1 MYAHNFPHIRECI
14 HMYIYH
20 MRVCVRMCVYI
31 QACKNAG
38 VGAEKAWRLAVQ
50 QENADS
56 ARYARMML
64 LFFGHYLNA
73 HRNQEDVQFQQAQ
86 EHIFGLHKL
95 VKQFEP
101 SFVLDPLPLP
111 PSSPFPFLLSPPTPP
126 QRPVEEDVPL
136 LQSPPPLT
144 LPTPL
149 PTTEHKAGGDP
160 MHAMADSVTTAHACR
175 SSGITTEE
183 RIATLCRRQWGRDT
197 QEMNT
202 CIRALSQR
210 VGARLEEGTS

>member
-1 MYAHNFPHIRECI
+1 MYK
-14 HMYIYH
+14 YH
-20 MRVCVRMCVYI
+20 MRVCLRMCVYI

-38 VGAEKAWRLAVQ
+38 VGAEKIWRLAVQ
-50 QENADS
+50 KENADS

-73 HRNQEDVQFQQAQ
+73 QRNQEDAQFQQAQ
-86 EHIFGLHKL
+86 QHILGLHKL

-111 PSSPFPFLLSPPTPP
+111 PSSPFPSLLSPPTSP

-136 LQSPPPLT
+136 LQSPPPPT

-149 PTTEHKAGGDP
+149 PTTAHKAGGDP

-197 QEMNT
+197 QEMNA

-210 VGARLEEGTS
+210 GGARLEEGTS